1 MKKVIIAGASG
12 FVGRALT
19 KTLLE
24 RGIIVYGIGR
34 NAAKMREFEGNPN
47 FHMLLLDFSEYEQIS
62 ALVNDEIDVFFYL
75 AYQGVWGAQKRDY
88 KIQLEN
94 TLASCVAMEQAILL
108 KCKKFVFGGSADEFE
123 TYKSIDISGT
133 FKASSANIYGAAKL
147 AGETICK
154 TMAYY
159 NGIEFNAALMT
170 LIYGEGNKSK
180 TLVNVLLAD
189 LINGRRPKLVQGDF
203 LYDIIYIEEVISAL
217 ICIAEQGQNMSSYYV
232 GHKDIATFEQLVT
245 KIRDI
250 INPNIELGFGEY
262 SNTNTGTD
270 YSKIDREKL
279 FRETKCCYDCD
290 FDEGIKKTALW
301 IQNNFEGE

>member
-1 MKKVIIAGASG
+1 MEKVIIAGASG

-19 KTLLE
+19 RALLK
-24 RGIIVYGIGR
+24 RGVIVYGIGR
-34 NAAKMREFEGNPN
+34 NAEKMSEFEQEPN
-47 FHMLLLDFSEYEQIS
+47 FHMILLDFAEYDQIS
-62 ALVNDEIDVFFYL
+62 THVNDKIDVFFYL
-75 AYQGVWGAQKRDY
+75 AYQGVWGEEKRDY

-94 TLASCVAMEQAILL
+94 TLASCVAMEQAILI

-123 TYKSIDISGT
+123 TYRSIDISGT

-159 NGIEFNAALMT
+159 NDVEFNAALMT

-180 TLVNVLLAD
+180 TLVNVLLWD

-203 LYDIIYIEEVISAL
+203 LYDIVYIEEAVSAL
-217 ICIAEQGQNMSSYYV
+217 ICIGEKGKNMSSYYV
-232 GHKDIATFEQLVT
+232 GHKDISTFEQLVVR
-245 KIRDI
+245 IRDI
-250 INPNIELGFGEY
+250 INPDIELGFGEY
-262 SNTNTGTD
+262 TNTNTGTD

-279 FRETKCCYDCD
+279 FRETECCYDCD
-290 FDEGIKKTALW
+290 FNEGIKKTAFW
-301 IQNNFEGE
+301 IQENFDE